1 MILRPQDETPAIA
14 AQQQYLSSRLERL
27 GRIISASQTEQ
38 IGQGYETSEVG
49 NYPAGSLYDVSAGS
63 TVPPTGSSFTQFDY
77 SAASSSGAPLSRFED
92 PGYLLLSS
100 QSKARYVSPAYFAM
114 ISQEVRTIWVDG
126 KENDTDTPQVSEI
139 DELLRSQQRYSLNPV
154 EYDDDSGEEQ
164 DPPDPTQQVRS
175 GLEDMQVKIS
185 WI

>member
-1 MILRPQDETPAIA
+1 
-14 AQQQYLSSRLERL
+14 
-27 GRIISASQTEQ
+27 
-38 IGQGYETSEVG
+38 
-49 NYPAGSLYDVSAGS
+49 
-63 TVPPTGSSFTQFDY
+63 
-77 SAASSSGAPLSRFED
+77 
-92 PGYLLLSS
+92 
-100 QSKARYVSPAYFAM
+100 M

>member
-1 MILRPQDETPAIA
+1 
-14 AQQQYLSSRLERL
+14 
-27 GRIISASQTEQ
+27 
-38 IGQGYETSEVG
+38 
-49 NYPAGSLYDVSAGS
+49 
-63 TVPPTGSSFTQFDY
+63 
-77 SAASSSGAPLSRFED
+77 
-92 PGYLLLSS
+92 
-100 QSKARYVSPAYFAM
+100 M

-154 EYDDDSGEEQ
+154 EYYDDSGEEQ